1 MKTTL
6 ALALFGAALITVPAT
21 AQTTR
26 PADQAPAATQRAPAA
41 TQQNTEA
48 KAPPLYEIK
57 AGQWRATELDG
68 LDVYNNNN
76 EKIGDIS
83 ELILDRTGKIEAV
96 VIGVGGFLGL
106 GEHLV
111 AVPFNQVQWINEPR
125 ERQVS
130 GTDRT
135 AAGGGAT
142 GTGTSSAPAPGSSVT
157 TTTSDRP
164 GGTVAVA
171 PPPGPAQVNAPLAGT
186 RPDTPAGD
194 AATTGTAR
202 TDTRVDPNTGA
213 TVTTTTPGNTTATG
227 GARPAMT
234 GTDRPAATGGERT
247 GASGQAMNRDDANN
261 RYRPDHA
268 IVAMSKDQLKALP
281 EVRYSR

>member
-26 PADQAPAATQRAPAA
+26 PADQAPAATQRAPAE

-48 KAPPLYEIK
+48 KAPALYEIK
-57 AGQWRATELDG
+57 TGQWRATQLDG

-76 EKIGDIS
+76 EKIGDVS

-111 AVPFNQVQWINEPR
+111 AVPFEQVQWMNEPR

-130 GTDRT
+130 GNDRT
-135 AAGGGAT
+135 TAGGGTT
-142 GTGTSSAPAPGSSVT
+142 GSGTSLTPAPGTSAT
-157 TTTSDRP
+157 TTTADRP

-171 PPPGPAQVNAPLAGT
+171 PPPGPADVNAPLAGT
-186 RPDTPAGD
+186 RPNTPAGG
-194 AATTGTAR
+194 AMTGGSAPTTAGDNA
-202 TDTRVDPNTGA
+202 
-213 TVTTTTPGNTTATG
+213 TATG
-227 GARPAMT
+227 DARTAGSGGAT
-234 GTDRPAATGGERT
+234 
-247 GASGQAMNRDDANN
+247 NRDNANT

-268 IVAMSKDQLKALP
+268 VVAMTKEQLQALP

>member
-26 PADQAPAATQRAPAA
+26 PADQAPAATQRAPAT

-48 KAPPLYEIK
+48 KAPALYEIK
-57 AGQWRATELDG
+57 AGQWRATQLNG

-83 ELILDRTGKIEAV
+83 ELILNQNGRIEAV
-96 VIGVGGFLGL
+96 VIGVGGFLGI

-111 AVPFNQVQWINEPR
+111 AVPFEQVQWINEPR
-125 ERQVS
+125 ERQTS
-130 GTDRT
+130 GNDRT
-135 AAGGGAT
+135 AAGGGTA
-142 GTGTSSAPAPGSSVT
+142 GTGTTMAPAPG
-157 TTTSDRP
+157 P
-164 GGTVAVA
+164 GGTAATA

-186 RPDTPAGD
+186 RTDSPAGG
-194 AATTGTAR
+194 AATTGT
-202 TDTRVDPNTGA
+202 TTG
-213 TVTTTTPGNTTATG
+213 TTTAGDNA
-227 GARPAMT
+227 GA
-234 GTDRPAATGGERT
+234 RT
-247 GASGQAMNRDDANN
+247 GAASGAANRDQAS
-261 RYRPDHA
+261 RFRPDHA
-268 IVAMSKDQLKALP
+268 VVAMTKEQLQALS

>member
-1 MKTTL
+1 MASTVLLPKPIPAKESRMRTTL

-26 PADQAPAATQRAPAA
+26 PADQAPRA

-48 KAPPLYEIK
+48 KAPALYEIK
-57 AGQWRATELDG
+57 TGQWRATQLDG

-76 EKIGDIS
+76 EKIGDVS
-83 ELILDRTGKIEAV
+83 ELILDNSGKIAAV
-96 VIGVGGFLGL
+96 VVGVGGFLGI

-111 AVPFNQVQWINEPR
+111 AVPFEQVQWVNEPR
-125 ERQVS
+125 ERQTS

-135 AAGGGAT
+135 TAGGGTT
-142 GTGTSSAPAPGSSVT
+142 GSGTTTAPAPG
-157 TTTSDRP
+157 
-164 GGTVAVA
+164 GTAATA

-186 RPDTPAGD
+186 RSDSPAGG
-194 AATTGTAR
+194 APTT
-202 TDTRVDPNTGA
+202 TRVDPGTGA
-213 TVTTTTPGNTTATG
+213 TVTTTTGSTTAG
-227 GARPAMT
+227 DNAGA
-234 GTDRPAATGGERT
+234 RT
-247 GASGQAMNRDDANN
+247 GASDGAANRDQAT

-268 IVAMSKDQLKALP
+268 IVAMTKEQLQALS

>member
-1 MKTTL
+1 MRTTL

-26 PADQAPAATQRAPAA
+26 PADQAPRA

-48 KAPPLYEIK
+48 KAPALYEIK
-57 AGQWRATELDG
+57 TGQWRATQLDG

-76 EKIGDIS
+76 EKIGDVS
-83 ELILDRTGKIEAV
+83 ELILDRNGRIEAV

-111 AVPFNQVQWINEPR
+111 AVPFDQVQWVNEPR
-125 ERQVS
+125 ERQMSGNDRTNAAS
-130 GTDRT
+130 GT
-135 AAGGGAT
+135 AGS
-142 GTGTSSAPAPGSSVT
+142 GTTMTPAPGSSAT

-164 GGTVAVA
+164 GGTAAVA

-186 RPDTPAGD
+186 RPNESAGGTMTGSGAPTTAGD
-194 AATTGTAR
+194 NA
-202 TDTRVDPNTGA
+202 
-213 TVTTTTPGNTTATG
+213 TATG
-227 GARPAMT
+227 GART
-234 GTDRPAATGGERT
+234 T
-247 GASGQAMNRDDANN
+247 ASGGATNRDDANN

-268 IVAMSKDQLKALP
+268 VVAMTKEQLQALP